1 MNHNDFPTL
10 LATGFV
16 VDAPGQGTLFPA
28 AGGNSADPRV
38 QAVYWR
44 CLIALFASARIT
56 NPGQRLALFCNI
68 APPLVKGVAIAE
80 VLDRYRVELHRV
92 PLTARLPSERAAAW
106 GNVLY
111 FRDIL
116 DSLRAEPDDL
126 RVAVIDSDVLVTAS
140 LTPLWGL
147 LDTGPIT
154 GYVVGSTEDQ
164 PINGMTRRSMAQAA
178 EGLTG
183 KRFAP
188 LPHFGGE
195 LFATTIGAWKAQR
208 WIFAQIIDQAI
219 RGHGPAAEV
228 RTEEHVYSIAS
239 ALLDTTIVPAN
250 AVMKRIWTSP
260 RHNTAQRGR
269 ESGHCQCCAARQPG
283 ADGGTGTA
291 HFVSGPDSSQE
302 EHCRFDRRLVALE
315 RRRAMPVRCQTDYRR
330 LGQSSRASRAAT
342 APARRAA
349 QCRLRR
355 SAIRCKQGQFA

>member
-28 AGGNSADPRV
+28 AGGNSADPPV

-68 APPLVKGVAIAE
+68 APPLVEGVAIAE

-239 ALLDTTIVPAN
+239 ALLDTPIVPAN

-260 RHNTAQRGR
+260 RHNTAQRGDEHLPLWHLPAEKR
-269 ESGHCQCCAARQPG
+269 YGLNDFYRYLAQRGFPADLPIDSMRSVAGRLCAVPHRSLEKLLRDGVRQ
-283 ADGGTGTA
+283 
-291 HFVSGPDSSQE
+291 
-302 EHCRFDRRLVALE
+302 VAAKLG
-315 RRRAMPVRCQTDYRR
+315 RA
-330 LGQSSRASRAAT
+330 
-342 APARRAA
+342 
-349 QCRLRR
+349 
-355 SAIRCKQGQFA
+355 F